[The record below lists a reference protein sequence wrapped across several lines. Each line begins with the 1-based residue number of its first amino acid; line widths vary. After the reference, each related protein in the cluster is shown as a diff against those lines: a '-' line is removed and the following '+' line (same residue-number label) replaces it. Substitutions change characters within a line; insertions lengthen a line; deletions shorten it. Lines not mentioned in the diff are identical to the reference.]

1 VRTLLLSFALLLN
14 AQHRPS
20 GPGGPG
26 GLGGPGGHRPDGSF
40 AEHRV
45 HDLARRFD
53 LTESQRAQALAIFS
67 AADRES
73 EPLEDRLEQAHRALR
88 DATRRGASNSE
99 IDQLAQTVGT
109 LTGQLA
115 AINAKADT
123 AFHNTLT
130 TRQREQ
136 LPRGPRGRKGPPPF
150 PPKF

>member
-1 VRTLLLSFALLLN
+1 MRILLLSFALLLN
-14 AQHRPS
+14 AQHRP

-26 GLGGPGGHRPDGSF
+26 GPPRGPRPDDSF

-45 HDLARRFD
+45 QDLARRFE
-53 LTESQRAQALAIFS
+53 LTESQRTQALEIFS
-67 AADRES
+67 QADRES

-88 DATRRGASNSE
+88 DATRRNASNSE

-130 TRQREQ
+130 TKQRE
-136 LPRGPRGRKGPPPF
+136 LFSRGPRGRKGPPP
-150 PPKF
+150 PHKF

>member
-1 VRTLLLSFALLLN
+1 MRTLFLSFALLLN
-14 AQHRPS
+14 AQQRP
-20 GPGGPG
+20 GF
-26 GLGGPGGHRPDGSF
+26 GGPGGHRPEGSF

-45 HDLARRFD
+45 QDLSRRLD
-53 LTESQRAQALAIFS
+53 LTESQRTQALAIFT

-88 DATRRGASNSE
+88 DATRRNASGSE
-99 IDQLAQTVGT
+99 IDQLAQTIGT

-130 TRQREQ
+130 NKQREQ
-136 LPRGPRGRKGPPPF
+136 FPRGPRGRKGPPPF